1 LPGVIAAQCNGTM
14 GAQQDHKMKQIL
26 VTWVGVATLAVLGG
40 CNNAKSPDTAAR
52 DIAAADQSAA
62 TKVADAQRDAQKDM
76 SADAYNVAVAQAE
89 GDHKVAI
96 QKCET
101 LQGHDQQVCKDQ
113 ADADYEAA
121 KANAKAAKASSQP

>member
-1 LPGVIAAQCNGTM
+1 MKRTLIAGLGIAAF
-14 GAQQDHKMKQIL
+14 AL
-26 VTWVGVATLAVLGG
+26 LEA
-40 CNNAKSPDTAAR
+40 CNNAKSPDTAAH

-62 TKVADAQRDAQKDM
+62 SKVADAQRDAQKDM
-76 SADAYNVAVAQAE
+76 SADAYNIAVAQAD

-113 ADADYEAA
+113 ADADYDAA
-121 KANAKAAKASSQP
+121 KANAKAAKAATQP

>member
-1 LPGVIAAQCNGTM
+1 
-14 GAQQDHKMKQIL
+14 MKHSFL
-26 VTWVGVATLAVLGG
+26 TWLGVAALAMLAG
-40 CNNAKSPDTAAR
+40 CNNAKSPDAAAH

-62 TKVADAQRDAQKDM
+62 AKVADAQRDAQKDM
-76 SADAYNVAVAQAE
+76 SADAYNVAVAKAD
-89 GDHKVAI
+89 GDHQVSI

-121 KANAKAAKASSQP
+121 KANAKAAKVASQP

>member
-1 LPGVIAAQCNGTM
+1 MKRSFMAGVAVAALAVIA
-14 GAQQDHKMKQIL
+14 
-26 VTWVGVATLAVLGG
+26 G
-40 CNNAKSPDTAAR
+40 CNNAKSPDTAAH

-62 TKVADAQRDAQKDM
+62 AKVADAQRDAQKDM
-76 SADAYNVAVAQAE
+76 SADAYNVAVAQAD

-101 LQGHDQQVCKDQ
+101 LQGHDQQACKDQ

-121 KANAKAAKASSQP
+121 KANAKAAKVSSSP

>member
-1 LPGVIAAQCNGTM
+1 MKRSFMAGVAVAALAVIA
-14 GAQQDHKMKQIL
+14 
-26 VTWVGVATLAVLGG
+26 G
-40 CNNAKSPDTAAR
+40 CNNAKSPDTAAH

-62 TKVADAQRDAQKDM
+62 AKVADAQRDAQKDM
-76 SADAYNVAVAQAE
+76 SADAYNVAVAQAD

-121 KANAKAAKASSQP
+121 KANAKAAKVSSSP

>member
-1 LPGVIAAQCNGTM
+1 MKRSFMAGVAVAALAVIA
-14 GAQQDHKMKQIL
+14 
-26 VTWVGVATLAVLGG
+26 G
-40 CNNAKSPDTAAR
+40 CNNAKSPDTAAH

-62 TKVADAQRDAQKDM
+62 AKVADAQRDAQKDM
-76 SADAYNVAVAQAE
+76 SADAYNVAVAQAD
-89 GDHKVAI
+89 GDHKVAL

-121 KANAKAAKASSQP
+121 KANAKAAKVAQTP